1 MKVYPFHRRSPS
13 HARPRSVPQ
22 HSDLVPGRRPAWCSV
37 PDAVTTLCVYSNIYT
52 SISNLT
58 RLLSPNTPSP
68 LSQFVRFFLF
78 FLPFC
83 SSLPPLSFSVP
94 LSFPCILVSIPS
106 RILPFP
112 SFPRSSVLNS
122 SHPTP
127 LFLPLPHSDLIPFS
141 LPLSPFP
148 SQPPFCN
155 RTLSPN
161 HPLPLLYPC
170 LLSLISSF
178 SLSPPPFP
186 LPLNPFPIRR
196 ACVRAFTSHCQ
207 RQLLVNM

>member
-1 MKVYPFHRRSPS
+1 MKVYPFPRRSPS

-22 HSDLVPGRRPAWCSV
+22 QSDLVPGRRPAWCSV
-37 PDAVTTLCVYSNIYT
+37 PAAVTTLCVYSNIYT

-58 RLLSPNTPSP
+58 RLLSPNTPYP
-68 LSQFVRFFLF
+68 LSRSIRFF
-78 FLPFC
+78 
-83 SSLPPLSFSVP
+83 SFSAI
-94 LSFPCILVSIPS
+94 F
-106 RILPFP
+106 PFP

-155 RTLSPN
+155 GTLSPN
-161 HPLPLLYPC
+161 HSLPFLYPC

-196 ACVRAFTSHCQ
+196 ACVRACTSHCQ